1 MKPVTRRELLGLAA
15 PAAASTILN
24 NAWRVI
30 GQEAVSDLGVA
41 SQAAVGSCIFV
52 LIANY
57 AIYAT
62 VFAGTGPLV
71 ARAAGAGDGALTR
84 RVIGNSI
91 VASVGL
97 ALLSGAALALF
108 APDIASLL
116 GLEGAAA
123 AQAVIYLRGVAAVG
137 VPLAIEPALDAAFIA
152 MGRTGLAMGCQAVAV
167 VVNVALNDP
176 FIHGLGMGVG
186 GAPAATG
193 VARVAAV
200 ILGLIAMRRLT
211 GLGWADLRLDAT
223 IRRITRV
230 GLPICLNTLAYSLVY
245 WALLRWA
252 VSPLG
257 PEVNAALGVG
267 FSALEGF
274 TWPLFFGI
282 SLGLSSAVGRRLGAG
297 EPDQA
302 ERAVR
307 LALPMSLVAGGLS
320 AMAFWF
326 LAEPLCGYFT
336 DDRAV
341 LEQAVLYAHILG
353 FSQVFVA
360 LEALAEGALEG
371 AGDTRTVFWWSAPIN
386 AARVPLGWLLAI
398 PLGYGAAGIWWAI
411 NLTTFA
417 KVLGKGGAVL
427 RGGWVRTI
435 I

>member
-1 MKPVTRRELLGLAA
+1 MPPVTRRELLGLAA

-30 GQEAVSDLGVA
+30 GQAAVSDLGVP

-52 LIANY
+52 MIANY

-71 ARAAGAGDGALTR
+71 ARATGAGDEGLRR

-91 VASVGL
+91 VASVAL
-97 ALLSGAALALF
+97 ALLSGVALWVFAA
-108 APDIASLL
+108 PIASLL
-116 GLEGAAA
+116 GLQGEAAA
-123 AQAVIYLRGVAAVG
+123 EAVRYLRGVAAVG

-152 MGRTGLAMGCQAVAV
+152 MGRTGLAMAFQAVAV
-167 VVNVALNDP
+167 TLNLALNDL
-176 FIHGLGMGVG
+176 FIYDLGLGVA

-200 ILGLIAMRRLT
+200 VLGLIYIRRLT
-211 GLGWADLRLDAT
+211 GLGLSDLRLDAT
-223 IRRITRV
+223 LRRITRV
-230 GLPICLNTLAYSLVY
+230 GLPICLNTLAYALVY
-245 WALLRWA
+245 WALLRVA

-282 SLGLSSAVGRRLGAG
+282 SLGLASAVGRRLGAG
-297 EPDQA
+297 EPDEA

-307 LALPMSLVAGGLS
+307 LALPMSLVAGGAS
-320 AMAFWF
+320 ALAFWF

-336 DDRAV
+336 SDPLV
-341 LEQAVLYAHILG
+341 LKHAVLYAHILA
-353 FSQVFVA
+353 FSQIFVA

-371 AGDTRTVFWWSAPIN
+371 AGDTATVFWWSAPIN
-386 AARVPLGWLLAI
+386 LLRVPLGWLLAI

-411 NLTTFA
+411 NLTTYA
-417 KVLGKGGAVL
+417 KVLGKGAAVL
-427 RGGWVRTI
+427 RGGWVRTVV
-435 I
+435 